1 MTERLITRVVIACD
15 PVGENRSS
23 IVAAARVAA
32 WLNAT
37 LHGVFFEDEV
47 LLHLANMPFA
57 RHIGAGGEIF
67 ASIDENALRH
77 QFEAHAARIR
87 TALKAAA
94 DAQAIDWSFG
104 VVSGPST
111 VATLAIG
118 DKDLLV
124 IEAESRPF
132 AGAVRFDSRWLAAAF
147 ETPLPIL
154 LIRSGADAPHDIV
167 ALVETGGPAAERLVA
182 SAARLALA
190 GNRMLTVLL
199 ANDAC
204 DSEAAREAVRAVSG
218 RLAAKCRIDRLSR
231 AGQALANAATA
242 GRLLI
247 VDADPAVNDAA
258 TLRQLLAATRADILF
273 LR

>member
-1 MTERLITRVVIACD
+1 MTDRTITRVVIACD

-23 IVAAARVAA
+23 IIAAAHVAAGLNVA
-32 WLNAT
+32 
-37 LHGVFFEDEV
+37 LHGIFVEDEA

-57 RHIGAGGEIF
+57 RHTGAGGEIF

-87 TALKAAA
+87 AALEIAAE
-94 DAQAIDWSFG
+94 AQAIDWSFG
-104 VVSGPST
+104 VVRGPST
-111 VATLAIG
+111 VATLDIRNE
-118 DKDLLV
+118 DLLV

-132 AGAVRFDSRWLAAAF
+132 AGALRFDSRWLAAAF
-147 ETPLPIL
+147 DTPLPIL
-154 LIRSGADAPHDIV
+154 LIRSAANAPHDIV
-167 ALVETGGPAAERLVA
+167 ALVQTAGPPAERLIATAVKL
-182 SAARLALA
+182 AAA
-190 GNRMLTVLL
+190 GDGALTVLL
-199 ANDAC
+199 ANDAG
-204 DSEAAREAVRAVSG
+204 DSEAVRETIRATSG
-218 RLAAKCRIDRLSR
+218 RLAAKCRIERLSES
-231 AGQALANAATA
+231 GHALENAATA